1 MSEDHTHQQPRA
13 PRPLCV
19 PVRENA
25 CGSTLRLFRDRDGSR
40 CAAAFTTPER
50 LAAVLGA
57 DHLWVPLAEDALR
70 DLVLPLDVHDIVVDP
85 ALVAPPVG
93 GPTTA
98 TTGAPTTASAA
109 VPTTTP
115 VSASVAPSARPV
127 GPGLRSAPRPYR
139 ATGQPRPVH
148 AGAAPGVPALP
159 KA

>member
-1 MSEDHTHQQPRA
+1 MSEDHTHRQPRA

-70 DLVLPLDVHDIVVDP
+70 DLVHPLGVHDIVVDP

-93 GPTTA
+93 GPTTG
-98 TTGAPTTASAA
+98 TVGAPPTRSAA
-109 VPTTTP
+109 VPTTAP
-115 VSASVAPSARPV
+115 IAPSTGPF
-127 GPGLRSAPRPYR
+127 GPGLRGAPRPYR
-139 ATGQPRPVH
+139 ATGQPQPAH
-148 AGAAPGVPALP
+148 AVAAPGIPALP